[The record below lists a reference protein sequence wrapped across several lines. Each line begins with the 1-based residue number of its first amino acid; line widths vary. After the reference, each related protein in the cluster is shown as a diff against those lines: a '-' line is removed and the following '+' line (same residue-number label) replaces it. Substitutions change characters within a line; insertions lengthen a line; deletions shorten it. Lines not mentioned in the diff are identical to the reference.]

1 VSSVGNCPRAKWKT
15 AGSEIRAPPRV
26 RTPDDIIPRFP
37 LASELLRHSRIDARV
52 ESISDR
58 PAYRCIGLRWGDFE
72 TWGFLPLC
80 EMPSPTEMTEMLRA
94 EQTNCPRAKETCSP
108 G

>member
-1 VSSVGNCPRAKWKT
+1 M
-15 AGSEIRAPPRV
+15 
-26 RTPDDIIPRFP
+26 
-37 LASELLRHSRIDARV
+37 
-52 ESISDR
+52 
-58 PAYRCIGLRWGDFE
+58 
-72 TWGFLPLC
+72 GFLPLC